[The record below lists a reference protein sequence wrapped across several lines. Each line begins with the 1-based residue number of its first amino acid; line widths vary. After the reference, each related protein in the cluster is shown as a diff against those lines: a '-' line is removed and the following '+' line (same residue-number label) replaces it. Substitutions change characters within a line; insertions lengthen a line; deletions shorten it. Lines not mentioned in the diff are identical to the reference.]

1 MPAYNEIG
9 SIAEILD
16 VVRASLPG
24 VSKEIVV
31 VDDGSK
37 DGTRAWLADKFKTIS
52 EGDIARGAAAR
63 APGVSDK
70 CPARVVFNPRK
81 RGKGGATRPAMRP
94 GPAAVRVFWNPN

>member
-37 DGTRAWLADKFKTIS
+37 DGTRA
-52 EGDIARGAAAR
+52 
-63 APGVSDK
+63 
-70 CPARVVFNPRK
+70 
-81 RGKGGATRPAMRP
+81 
-94 GPAAVRVFWNPN
+94 